1 MLPEKILEPGTLRHR
16 DGKVSV
22 SVRMPWYRA
31 LPLSSV
37 ADVTLEIDGVQVP
50 EDSLRWKVNGTSYA
64 LGELPPRHDEW
75 WYVLD
80 SAVIEGDL
88 PELDRA
94 ENHEVHATVGLYIPY
109 IAVGDETLEIVEHD
123 RKTMHLEGADS

>member
-1 MLPEKILEPGTLRHR
+1 MMPELIIEPDSLTVNEGRAR
-16 DGKVSV
+16 M

-37 ADVTLEIDGVQVP
+37 ADVRWSVDGREVRK
-50 EDSLRWKVNGTSYA
+50 DSITWTVD
-64 LGELPPRHDEW
+64 GETYRLADLPPRHDRW

-88 PELDRA
+88 DIGSG
-94 ENHEVHATVGLYIPY
+94 NHRVEVTLALYIPY
-109 IAVGDETLEIVEHD
+109 ITTDHGVLLIEESDAKEMT
-123 RKTMHLEGADS
+123 A

>member
-1 MLPEKILEPGTLRHR
+1 MMPELIIEPETFKIHGDRVR
-16 DGKVSV
+16 M

-37 ADVTLEIDGVQVP
+37 ADVRWTVDGRSVP
-50 EDSLRWKVNGTSYA
+50 RESITWTVDGETCRLD
-64 LGELPPRHDEW
+64 ELPPRHDKW

-88 PELDRA
+88 A
-94 ENHEVHATVGLYIPY
+94 AASGTHEVAVTLALYIPY
-109 IAVGDETLEIVEHD
+109 ITTDHGVLLIEESDVKEMA
-123 RKTMHLEGADS
+123 A